1 MPLFPVILKPK
12 CTNVKAPHNHK
23 TMEGVEPT
31 FQLYISIKT
40 NIPNVQYINLFEFL
54 LKELELKIEIEHLM
68 SIFEFAQSFN
78 ERFNAGL
85 ASSHRIFADTCLP
98 TDNAN
103 NQLAKSRRLMQTARQ
118 NQAEEIQQI
127 KTSKRPAKSVRFK
140 AAPNNLLEE

>member
-1 MPLFPVILKPK
+1 
-12 CTNVKAPHNHK
+12 
-23 TMEGVEPT
+23 MEGVEPT

-68 SIFEFAQSFN
+68 SIFEFAQAFN

-103 NQLAKSRRLMQTARQ
+103 N
-118 NQAEEIQQI
+118 
-127 KTSKRPAKSVRFK
+127 
-140 AAPNNLLEE
+140 